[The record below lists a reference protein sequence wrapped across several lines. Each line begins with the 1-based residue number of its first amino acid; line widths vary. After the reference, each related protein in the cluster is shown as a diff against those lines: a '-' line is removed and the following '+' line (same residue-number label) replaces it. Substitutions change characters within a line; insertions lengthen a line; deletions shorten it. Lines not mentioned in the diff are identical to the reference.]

1 MNESEAKRRI
11 VENIKARGGYA
22 RRIEDQFS
30 VGFPDL
36 IVQTS
41 SELPVF
47 FIEAKL
53 VNYNT
58 FSPSPRQ
65 YVEMKRLA
73 VSRYAIPML
82 AGWANSHNK
91 WFLHRRVERAHIQES
106 FMQPDGLDFFDTLE
120 AWYLQEMAKGA
131 SHQ

>member
-1 MNESEAKRRI
+1 MNEAEAKRRI

-22 RRIEDQFS
+22 RRIEDNFS

-53 VNYNT
+53 T
-58 FSPSPRQ
+58 GFTSFGPTPRQ
-65 YVEMKRLA
+65 YVEMNRLA
-73 VSRYAIPML
+73 VSRYAIPLL
-82 AGWANSHNK
+82 AGWSNENGV
-91 WFLHRRVERAHIQES
+91 WYLHRRAEIALIPNCFV
-106 FMQPDGLDFFDTLE
+106 QPDGLDFFDTLE